1 MILEPMTWATD
12 GVGANEAWR
21 KELSFGGIDWLG
33 ESSVA
38 HLRGLGFFAGVGPGV
53 PALESSASTAWLYAF
68 AHIRGLR
75 MKDPPGND
83 RASWLCPAALLKRL
97 VECGVVDPSRSFTA
111 CLHLIAALNRG
122 SNACC

>member
-1 MILEPMTWATD
+1 VGVSVKPGGGGAVLWRRNPWSGLKMILEPMTWATD

-68 AHIRGLR
+68 APIQGLQ
-75 MKDPPGND
+75 NI
-83 RASWLCPAALLKRL
+83 
-97 VECGVVDPSRSFTA
+97 SRSGPRLRPWLLT
-111 CLHLIAALNRG
+111 
-122 SNACC
+122 